1 MIATDYQMLITVVP
15 DGILTGEKQRVVA
28 FCFCISFSGA
38 KMKKLI
44 AAVFIILPL
53 AGCMTQGNK
62 QLKNENLQTISQKIV
77 KGKTTQQNI
86 LTQFGEPKEKAINDG
101 LEVWTYDV
109 VFGENQISN
118 YIPGLALLTN
128 SSTTKVN
135 RLEIFFKGNVV
146 DKYNFSQMQDKISRG
161 LLD

>member
-1 MIATDYQMLITVVP
+1 
-15 DGILTGEKQRVVA
+15 
-28 FCFCISFSGA
+28 
-38 KMKKLI
+38 MKKLI

>member
-1 MIATDYQMLITVVP
+1 
-15 DGILTGEKQRVVA
+15 
-28 FCFCISFSGA
+28 
-38 KMKKLI
+38 MKKLI

-86 LTQFGEPKEKAINDG
+86 LTQFGEPKGKAINDG
-101 LEVWTYDV
+101 QEVWTYDV

>member
-1 MIATDYQMLITVVP
+1 
-15 DGILTGEKQRVVA
+15 
-28 FCFCISFSGA
+28 
-38 KMKKLI
+38 MKKLI

-101 LEVWTYDV
+101 QEVWTYDV

>member
-1 MIATDYQMLITVVP
+1 
-15 DGILTGEKQRVVA
+15 
-28 FCFCISFSGA
+28 
-38 KMKKLI
+38 MKKLI
-44 AAVFIILPL
+44 AAVFIILSL

-101 LEVWTYDV
+101 QEVWTYDV

>member
-1 MIATDYQMLITVVP
+1 
-15 DGILTGEKQRVVA
+15 
-28 FCFCISFSGA
+28 
-38 KMKKLI
+38 MKKLI

-101 LEVWTYDV
+101 QEIWTYDV

-135 RLEIFFKGNVV
+135 RFEIFFKGNVV